1 MSDGRTDPDSGNSN
15 SGSAGEPSN
24 SGSAGEPSDSDLAG
38 EPNSVLPEDP
48 DLDQLMEELEALE
61 EQVDDP
67 EERAQVRRTM
77 KIARRIPGSKLA
89 NGKIKKYTTRDMA
102 ETFVGSIVLSLPL
115 LVEDGV
121 FEIAKHF
128 VTFLV
133 GGVPVFFVANVAFI
147 VLLTVGLIY
156 WSDVRDVRVS
166 KPILGI
172 FPRRLVGVLG
182 ISFLTATVLM
192 VMWGRTFAEDPGAF
206 EAVAQITVIWAA
218 AAFGGALGD
227 ILPGESRGTD
237 VVRENLNDIFEWD

>member
-15 SGSAGEPSN
+15 SGSAGEST
-24 SGSAGEPSDSDLAG
+24 
-38 EPNSVLPEDP
+38 SVLPEDP
-48 DLDQLMEELEALE
+48 DLDRLIEELEVLE

-77 KIARRIPGSKLA
+77 KLARRIPGSEFA
-89 NGKIKKYTTRDMA
+89 NGKIRKYTTRDMA

-121 FEIAKHF
+121 FEIAEHF

-133 GGVPVFFVANVAFI
+133 GGVPVFFIANVAFI

-156 WSDVRDVRVS
+156 WSDVRDVKVN
-166 KPILGI
+166 KPIFGI
-172 FPRRLVGVLG
+172 FPRRLVGVLT
-182 ISFLTATVLM
+182 ISFITATLLM
-192 VMWGRTFAEDPGAF
+192 IMWGRTFEEDPGAF

-237 VVRENLNDIFEWD
+237 VVRENLDDLFEWD